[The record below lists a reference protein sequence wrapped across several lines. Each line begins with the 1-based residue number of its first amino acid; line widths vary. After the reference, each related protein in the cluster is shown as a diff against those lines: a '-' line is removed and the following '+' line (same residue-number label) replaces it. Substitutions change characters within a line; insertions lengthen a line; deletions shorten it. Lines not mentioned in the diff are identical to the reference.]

1 MRRFYFLVALI
12 GVLVFITFYSGEVFA
27 QPFPFLEG
35 KISGIVT
42 DALTGEALE
51 NTTITIGI
59 GASVNQTVATN
70 STGQY
75 YIEGLTG
82 SLTGITYNV
91 TASKTG
97 YTTSSQNVILKTE
110 IDFLPPATQNFT
122 LNPIPNVAPTP
133 TVPELSTETL
143 LLAVAVLT
151 ILSGNVFKKKKVRFQ
166 IQ

>member
-1 MRRFYFLVALI
+1 MRRFWFLVALI

-27 QPFPFLEG
+27 QPFPFLDG
-35 KISGIVT
+35 KISGTVT
-42 DALTGEALE
+42 DASNGEPLE
-51 NTTITIGI
+51 NATITTGI

-122 LNPIPNVAPTP
+122 LNPIPNVTPTP

>member
-1 MRRFYFLVALI
+1 MRRFWFLAALI

-27 QPFPFLEG
+27 QPFPFLDG
-35 KISGIVT
+35 KISGTIT
-42 DALTGEALE
+42 DASTGQTIE
-51 NTTITIGI
+51 NVAVTVGM
-59 GASVNQTVATN
+59 GASINQTVATN

-75 YIEGLTG
+75 YLEGLTG

-91 TASKTG
+91 TASKNG

-122 LNPIPNVAPTP
+122 LNPISNVTPTP

-151 ILSGNVFKKKKVRFQ
+151 ILSGNVFKKKKVMFQ

>member
-1 MRRFYFLVALI
+1 MRRFWFLVALI
-12 GVLVFITFYSGEVFA
+12 GVLVFITFCSGEVFA
-27 QPFPFLEG
+27 QQFPFLDG
-35 KISGIVT
+35 KISGTIT
-42 DALTGEALE
+42 DASTGHPLE
-51 NTTITIGI
+51 NTTITVGI
-59 GASVNQTVATN
+59 GSSINQTVGAN

-82 SLTGITYNV
+82 NLTGITYNV

-110 IDFLPPATQNFT
+110 IDFLAPATQNFT
-122 LNPIPNVAPTP
+122 LNPIPNVTPTP